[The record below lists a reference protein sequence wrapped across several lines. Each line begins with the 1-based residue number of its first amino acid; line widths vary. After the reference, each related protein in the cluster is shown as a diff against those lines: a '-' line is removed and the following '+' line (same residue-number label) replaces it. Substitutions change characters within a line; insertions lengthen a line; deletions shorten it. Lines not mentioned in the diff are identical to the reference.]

1 MRLGEYFEDDYGLDD
16 EYENMETLD
25 GMDINSRAIFDEN
38 DLNNVEGDNDDDYGS
53 AYYQD
58 VMSNEGLDLG
68 DDEDIIYEVD
78 HLVNNIQEA
87 LHKPV
92 LFNDNIPASE
102 INKIESSSS
111 SGFWLMLSLGVIISI
126 VTVLFVLY
134 LAFKQRYQRLRE
146 EMDEKRQATIANQRA
161 RMAQMKQ
168 QMEAGNLIDA
178 EALMFENS
186 SSEEKTSVN
195 SPFFEHGRRGDLDF
209 SM

>member
-25 GMDINSRAIFDEN
+25 GMDINSREVFDEN
-38 DLNNVEGDNDDDYGS
+38 QVNEIDDDDDYGS

-58 VMSNEGLDLG
+58 MMMNGNLDLG

-92 LFNDNIPASE
+92 LYNDNIPASE
-102 INKIESSSS
+102 INKIESSSA

-186 SSEEKTSVN
+186 SSEEKTSAN
-195 SPFFEHGRRGDLDF
+195 SPFFDHGRREDLDF